1 MPEPFTAI
9 GFHVNDQASY
19 EALAAEAR
27 LHGAMTQARRDLTT
41 LHGCCWELG
50 GGLEVWTILH
60 ESQAGVCYAD
70 CRPAFRGRQ
79 TFELL
84 PWEILEFEDEGEAVV
99 HAHIENT
106 STEIVFELQNLT
118 EINPIAYRHRTLT
131 AAIAGLAYQ
140 ARLNKRRLAPH
151 FKQQKKGSYENNYA
165 VRGTVLA
172 WRALRNP
179 RTTSDLFWVQLD
191 TGALTLELLI
201 NRANL
206 SGELANGAS
215 LSADIWLQGHILTD
229 SELDARYEGV
239 DRHIPS
245 KSFWQQ
251 FRRGN

>member
-1 MPEPFTAI
+1 MAEPFTAI

-27 LHGAMTQARRDLTT
+27 LNGAMTQARRDLTT

-79 TFELL
+79 TYELL

-99 HAHIENT
+99 RANLESN

-118 EINPIAYRHRTLT
+118 EINPFAYRHRTLT
-131 AAIAGLAYQ
+131 AAIAGLAYK
-140 ARLNKRRLAPH
+140 ARLHKRRLAPR
-151 FKQQKKGSYENNYA
+151 FKQQRSGYENNYS

-179 RTTSDLFWVQLD
+179 RTTSDLLWVQLD
-191 TGALTLELLI
+191 AGALTLELLI
-201 NRANL
+201 NRADL
-206 SGELANGAS
+206 AGELTNGAS

-239 DRHIPS
+239 DRHVPS
-245 KSFWQQ
+245 KSFWKQLH
-251 FRRGN
+251 RGN

>member
-9 GFHVNDQASY
+9 GFHVNDQAAY

-27 LHGAMTQARRDLTT
+27 LNGAMTQARRDLAT

-79 TFELL
+79 TYELL
-84 PWEILEFEDEGEAVV
+84 PWEILEFEEEGEAVV
-99 HAHIENT
+99 RAQLENT

-118 EINPIAYRHRTLT
+118 EINPAAYRHRTLT

-140 ARLNKRRLAPH
+140 ARVMQRRLTPRFKQKRR
-151 FKQQKKGSYENNYA
+151 GGYENNYA

-179 RTTSDLFWVQLD
+179 RTTSDLYWVQLD
-191 TGALTLELLI
+191 IGVLTLELLI
-201 NRANL
+201 NRADL
-206 SGELANGAS
+206 TGELANGITLA
-215 LSADIWLQGHILTD
+215 ADIWLQGHILTD
-229 SELDARYEGV
+229 HELDARYEGV
-239 DRHIPS
+239 DRRIPS
-245 KSFWQQ
+245 QAFWLQL
-251 FRRGN
+251 RRGN